1 MREGYLFG
9 RGYAHPAISQDLA
22 RRCTAAM
29 ALLSTLLARFTAITL
44 VDVEGKSMEPTLRN
58 GQRIWVRIF
67 KEAPSA
73 QRILTF
79 RGRIILIEREQ
90 YPGILL
96 IKRLEKVHG
105 DLVWVE
111 GENKDPSLAEL
122 QHDSRKF
129 GWLSKECVRGVAIKK
144 KL

>member
-9 RGYAHPAISQDLA
+9 RSYAHPAGSHDSS
-22 RRCTAAM
+22 RGCTAVIS
-29 ALLSTLLARFTAITL
+29 LLSTLLSRFTAIAL
-44 VDVEGKSMEPTLRN
+44 VDVEGKSMEPTLRH

-73 QRILTF
+73 QQVLAL
-79 RGRIILIEREQ
+79 RGRIILIEREE

-105 DLVWVE
+105 DLIWIE
-111 GENKDPSLAEL
+111 GDNKDPSLAEL

-129 GWLSKECVRGVAIKK
+129 GWLPRECVRGVAIRK
-144 KL
+144 